1 MAERIIEYRKKHG
14 EFTSVDALQNVS
26 GIGKKT
32 LEKLRPFI
40 RADIDADAD
49 ADMEADEE

>member
-1 MAERIIEYRKKHG
+1 MAERIIDYREKHG
-14 EFTSVDALQNVS
+14 DFSSVDALQNVR

-40 RADIDADAD
+40 RADV
-49 ADMEADEE
+49 DMDADEE